1 MVFLVKDFTNI
12 IYRLRFMKQQ
22 EIVKKIGVILKELQD
37 QYEFI
42 EQTKEPINDLELEL
56 FVANGH
62 FLTDHIEIL
71 RKINEQTLKAQSV
84 KQTIK
89 KSSSTISEKFFE
101 PVIQP
106 VRIAPEK
113 KEPAAEYA
121 DFEPAEEPAV
131 NAPEQEPYTEP
142 EVQILPEPEPEIT
155 PAPYYFE
162 EPATPIT
169 EEPEPS
175 VKEEPVIRHELVL
188 DDTIADT
195 DNQEEEEE
203 EQESN
208 RYTYTEAIDDSDAL
222 RKVEEHFS
230 VPEITPTETEPVAN
244 FPQPDILSY
253 AYSEP
258 EPAPTDDFNKPPL
271 TLNQILSAQRSSATR
286 ISEQLPPIKDLRS
299 AINLNDKMLYVK
311 DLFNGY
317 SLSYSEAIE
326 ILNRMSGFE
335 EADKFLRTNYA
346 VKNGWDEKQATV
358 EKFYALLRRR
368 FA

>member
-1 MVFLVKDFTNI
+1 
-12 IYRLRFMKQQ
+12 MKQQ

-37 QYEFI
+37 QYQYI
-42 EQTKEPINDLELEL
+42 EETKEPINDLELEL

-84 KQTIK
+84 KQTVK
-89 KSSSTISEKFFE
+89 KSSTITEKFFE

-131 NAPEQEPYTEP
+131 NIPELE
-142 EVQILPEPEPEIT
+142 PEPEPEAQPEPELQIEQESTPEPEPT
-155 PAPYYFE
+155 PASYYFE
-162 EPATPIT
+162 EPVTPAT
-169 EEPEPS
+169 
-175 VKEEPVIRHELVL
+175 EEPVIKHELVL
-188 DDTIADT
+188 DDTVT
-195 DNQEEEEE
+195 DINEEEEE
-203 EQESN
+203 EAS
-208 RYTYTEAIDDSDAL
+208 RYTYTEPEVLDDDDAL

-230 VPEITPTETEPVAN
+230 VPEITPVETEPVAN
-244 FPQPDILSY
+244 FHQPDVPSY
-253 AYSEP
+253 AQSEP
-258 EPAPTDDFNKPPL
+258 EPATNDDFTKPPL
-271 TLNQILSAQRSSATR
+271 TLNQILSAQRGSASR

-358 EKFYALLRRR
+358 EKFYTLLRRR
-368 FA
+368 FV